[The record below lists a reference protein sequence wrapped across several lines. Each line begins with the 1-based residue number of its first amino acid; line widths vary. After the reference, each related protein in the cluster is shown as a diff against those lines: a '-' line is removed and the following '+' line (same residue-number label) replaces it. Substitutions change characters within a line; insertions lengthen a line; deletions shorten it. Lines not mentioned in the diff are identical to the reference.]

1 MPPDDTARLCMGCMS
16 DRGAAAICPI
26 CGYDETAPPSVP
38 FQLTP
43 RSVLND
49 QYLVGRPL
57 GAGGF
62 AITYL
67 GWDIRLARR
76 IAIKEYMP
84 SGMASRSV
92 DTSQVVPHSGPSRDD
107 FNYGLEHF
115 LDEARM
121 VAQFEGHPGIISV
134 TNFFP
139 AHGTAY
145 LVMEY
150 LEGKTLKEYLKE
162 HGGRL
167 GFNESLEIMTPVMD
181 ALREVHRVNVL
192 HRDISPDN
200 IYVTNSGQIKLLD
213 FGAARQALRDRS
225 QRLSVILKV
234 GYAPEEQYRS
244 TGKQGPWTDVYAI
257 GATFYHLLTG
267 SIPPPSI
274 DRLAED
280 TIQLPSAVGSDI
292 PPGAEKALMT
302 ALSVKAA
309 QRYETIQDFQAAIG
323 LPQAGPVVPPL
334 PPPPHPTP
342 VPGPLNTLPRWAIP
356 AAGAGV
362 VILAIVGGFL
372 IFHRKPGPEYQPQAY
387 NYNQQANPPGGAPA
401 APSNNPL
408 ANYNP
413 ANPFA
418 TITAAHAGEIA
429 PLKDTWPLPDVD
441 VMAQK
446 ALVRAQQWSPDAQ
459 LIEIGIELQQQ
470 QPTTGPY
477 PFYITTSA
485 GLLKMSLTFYSATK
499 QQAIMITPNAPN
511 NPGQTDGDFYSI
523 GYVDWGSKLP
533 IPPRFLSLA
542 DAIRRAHL
550 MGMEARM
557 VNSAT
562 LENNPPGTSQG
573 GTDTSGLRW
582 VILPVFGQ
590 VYGIN
595 ADLTGN
601 ATASNVGN
609 TAGGNPNNQAGGNSG
624 VVDSRLIGTWDAT
637 VGTPNGPLN
646 MRFTPDSAGS
656 YRTTMSLGT
665 TPMPDDAGAIQAING
680 LWSRVGKNGLA
691 DHGTYTFNGPDQ
703 VTFTTIYGAPV
714 VYHRE

>member
-1 MPPDDTARLCMGCMS
+1 MPPDETARLCMGCMN
-16 DRGAAAICPI
+16 DRGAAAICPT
-26 CGYDETAPPSVP
+26 CGYDEIGPPSVP
-38 FQLTP
+38 FQLAP
-43 RSVLND
+43 RSLLND
-49 QYLVGRPL
+49 QYLVGRAL

-92 DTSQVVPHSGPSRDD
+92 DTSEVVPHGGPTKDD
-107 FNYGLEHF
+107 FYYGLEHF

-121 VAQFEGHPGIISV
+121 VAQFEGHPGIIAV

-150 LEGKTLKEYLKE
+150 LEGTTLKDYLTD

-167 GFNESLEIMTPVMD
+167 AFNEALDIMTPAMD

-200 IYVTNSGQIKLLD
+200 IYVTSAGQVKLLD

-244 TGKQGPWTDVYAI
+244 TGNQGPWTDVYAV

-292 PPGAEKALMT
+292 PPAAEQALMT

-309 QRYETIQDFQAAIG
+309 HRYPTIQDFQAAIG
-323 LPQAGPVVPPL
+323 VAQTGLPAPPQ
-334 PPPPHPTP
+334 PHPTP
-342 VPGPLNTLPRWAIP
+342 GPDPQGLVRTLPPWAMP

-362 VILAIVGGFL
+362 IVLAILGGFL
-372 IFHRKPGPEYQPQAY
+372 IFHRTPGQPYTYGQPNA
-387 NYNQQANPPGGAPA
+387 QPSVA
-401 APSNNPL
+401 AAQPSAAAAQPSLAAAQPSAAAAQPSVAAAQPTAQPSNPL
-408 ANYNP
+408 ANSNPYNP
-413 ANPFA
+413 Y
-418 TITAAHAGEIA
+418 AAPGPAGV
-429 PLKDTWPLPDVD
+429 P
-441 VMAQK
+441 
-446 ALVRAQQWSPDAQ
+446 
-459 LIEIGIELQQQ
+459 
-470 QPTTGPY
+470 
-477 PFYITTSA
+477 
-485 GLLKMSLTFYSATK
+485 GL
-499 QQAIMITPNAPN
+499 
-511 NPGQTDGDFYSI
+511 
-523 GYVDWGSKLP
+523 
-533 IPPRFLSLA
+533 
-542 DAIRRAHL
+542 
-550 MGMEARM
+550 
-557 VNSAT
+557 
-562 LENNPPGTSQG
+562 
-573 GTDTSGLRW
+573 
-582 VILPVFGQ
+582 
-590 VYGIN
+590 
-595 ADLTGN
+595 
-601 ATASNVGN
+601 
-609 TAGGNPNNQAGGNSG
+609 
-624 VVDSRLIGTWDAT
+624 VDSRLIGTWVAT
-637 VGTPNGPLN
+637 VPTPNGPLHV
-646 MRFTPDSAGS
+646 RFSPNNAGT
-656 YRTTMSLGT
+656 YRTALRLGASR
-665 TPMPDDAGAIQAING
+665 MPDDIGAIQAVNG
-680 LWSRVGKNGLA
+680 LWSRLGQNGVP

-703 VTFTTIYGAPV
+703 VIFTTTFGAPV